1 MKLLFL
7 GKAIDEASSRYRLL
21 PLMAALD
28 SEQHQCEFKSSE
40 LSLLAKLK
48 LLLEAGQYDVLVIQ
62 RKLFAPWFVR
72 ALRRKVPHLVFDFD
86 DAIFS
91 KSSGHAS
98 TSRMVK
104 FEAICQCA
112 DVLLAGNDYLAK
124 AAQDAGADPARVQT
138 IPTSVVLE
146 EAVLEEIAPLATPR
160 EARPPTLVWIGS
172 SSTRRYLDFL
182 TPALER
188 LGQQFPDLTLKVI
201 SDFQFHLDAM
211 EVNNVPWSLQTE
223 AVELASS
230 DIGIAPMIDDPWTRG
245 KCALKVLQ
253 YMAAGLPVVSSRCGA
268 NEEAV
273 IHAETGYLVDSEED
287 WCQAVGKLLN
297 DVELA
302 QQLGQA
308 GRRRV
313 AQYYER
319 QTVVEKTLELL
330 LGR

>member
-1 MKLLFL
+1 MGLL
-7 GKAIDEASSRYRLL
+7 E
-21 PLMAALD
+21 
-28 SEQHQCEFKSSE
+28 
-40 LSLLAKLK
+40 KLK
-48 LLLEAGQYDVLVIQ
+48 LLLRAGQYDVVVIQ
-62 RKLFAPWFVR
+62 RKLYAPWFVR
-72 ALRRKVPHLVFDFD
+72 ALRRRVSRLVFDFD

-98 TSRMVK
+98 PSRMAK
-104 FEAICQCA
+104 FEVICQGA
-112 DVLLAGNDYLAK
+112 DLLLAGNDYLAR
-124 AAQDAGADPARVQT
+124 AAQKAGADPASVHT

-146 EAVLEEIAPLATPR
+146 ELDPNSIPDKPEQ
-160 EARPPTLVWIGS
+160 PTLVWIGS

-211 EVNNVPWSLQTE
+211 EVNNVPWSLQAE

-253 YMAAGLPVVSSRCGA
+253 YMAVGLPVVSSRCGA
-268 NEEAV
+268 NEEVV
-273 IHAETGYLVDSEED
+273 IDAETGYLADSEED

-302 QQLGQA
+302 RQLGQA

-319 QTVVEKTLELL
+319 QTIVRKTLKLL
-330 LGR
+330 LG